1 MPSTMMKLNGRNH
14 MISFL
19 KGLTTTIQSVSLQM
33 VKNVTLMP
41 LVLGQEVEEF
51 VLGRPLPKAQ

>member
-19 KGLTTTIQSVSLQM
+19 KGLITTIQSVSLQM

-41 LVLGQEVEEF
+41 LVLGLEVEEF
-51 VLGRPLPKAQ
+51 VSGRLLLKAQ